1 LITVFNATW
10 EDWGKKKHWNEFM
23 KNKQKL
29 DISFLV
35 EI

>member
-1 LITVFNATW
+1 MGRLG
-10 EDWGKKKHWNEFM
+10 GKKKHWNEFM

>member
-1 LITVFNATW
+1 MQRGKI
-10 EDWGKKKHWNEFM
+10 GGKKKKHWNEFM

-35 EI
+35 EF